1 MKAKEGG
8 FLPSE
13 SQPSS
18 YLVNKDILLG
28 VIPAEQDG
36 LLGVTLLRCSPPL
49 KPLKLPIPK
58 LQGPILSTLCG
69 YLRLDWALPLKMG

>member
-1 MKAKEGG
+1 MLLRIRAKAIKEGG

-28 VIPAEQDG
+28 VIPAGQDG
-36 LLGVTLLRCSPPL
+36 LLGGDFGKALTSTEASLAA
-49 KPLKLPIPK
+49 IPK
-58 LQGPILSTLCG
+58 TCGPILSTFHGSLG
-69 YLRLDWALPLKMG
+69 